1 MTEAGDRADEDS
13 VWATECIDDLY
24 QGAGLQWDGFSE
36 LLKTVF
42 GLPFARLGDH
52 VVDVLGGSWACFGG
66 PARFAANAIMS
77 SASLAGAYP
86 VPPTAS
92 VDAVAGGPAESR
104 TTTGVSPLSF
114 QCRLL

>member
-42 GLPFARLGDH
+42 GLPFA
-52 VVDVLGGSWACFGG
+52 
-66 PARFAANAIMS
+66 
-77 SASLAGAYP
+77 P
-86 VPPTAS
+86 VHGQVEVA
-92 VDAVAGGPAESR
+92 AGGQEKSPPPCWGEVSSGAVTSLVF
-104 TTTGVSPLSF
+104 GVAHAV
-114 QCRLL
+114 

>member
-1 MTEAGDRADEDS
+1 MTSTR
-13 VWATECIDDLY
+13 VPVC
-24 QGAGLQWDGFSE
+24 QWDGFSE

-77 SASLAGAYP
+77 SASLAGHTP
-86 VPPTAS
+86 SLQPP
-92 VDAVAGGPAESR
+92 R
-104 TTTGVSPLSF
+104 
-114 QCRLL
+114 